1 MKKARVAK
9 AARAGHTYMQPS
21 LLGRI
26 SDEGCVSLIGMA
38 GAGKTTLASLLAR
51 RLGWASLDTDRL
63 IEATAGASL
72 PSLLGRLGLEGF
84 LRLEEDIVAGLG
96 VKRCVVATGGSVIY
110 APRAVAR
117 LKACGPLV
125 FLSIDLDTFLARLG
139 DPGQRAFVVPAGMT
153 LPEVFAE
160 RQPLYAAAAD
170 LTVTSCGVTPEA
182 CAAQILE
189 GIAS

>member
-1 MKKARVAK
+1 M
-9 AARAGHTYMQPS
+9 
-21 LLGRI
+21 
-26 SDEGCVSLIGMA
+26 
-38 GAGKTTLASLLAR
+38 
-51 RLGWASLDTDRL
+51 
-63 IEATAGASL
+63 
-72 PSLLGRLGLEGF
+72 
-84 LRLEEDIVAGLG
+84 RLEEDIVAGLG

-139 DPGQRAFVVPAGMT
+139 DPGERAFVVPAGMT

-170 LTVTSCGVTPEA
+170 LTITSCGVSPEA

>member
-1 MKKARVAK
+1 ME
-9 AARAGHTYMQPS
+9 PS
-21 LLGRI
+21 LLARI

-38 GAGKTTLASLLAR
+38 GAGKSTLASLLAR
-51 RLGWASLDTDRL
+51 RLGWAWLDTDRL

-72 PSLLGRLGLEGF
+72 SALLARLGLEGF
-84 LRLEEDIVAGLG
+84 LRLEEDVVAGLC

-110 APRAVAR
+110 GPRAVSR

-125 FLSIDLDTFLARLG
+125 FLSIDLETFLRRVG
-139 DPGQRAFVVPAGMT
+139 DPGQRAFVVPSGLT
-153 LPEVFAE
+153 LPDVFAE

-170 LTVTSCGVTPEA
+170 LTVTSCGVSPEA
-182 CAAQILE
+182 CADQILE